1 MDSITRLSASLISSA
16 LLLTGCVQAEGDYGF
31 RIRHVEVAVAK
42 RKLNTRFD
50 QRLSFSDQA
59 RDALV
64 HGVPLTVE
72 VEVELRDATSLTLLY
87 DDSRRFEIRYQP
99 MLEDYLLRRLDGG
112 QDQTFPRL
120 RHALNAL
127 NRMDLDF
134 DTGPL
139 APGQYEL
146 RTRTY
151 VDLARLPA
159 PMRLPARFSPQWQH
173 DSKWSTWSF
182 EIGV

>member
-1 MDSITRLSASLISSA
+1 MVSITRLSASLISIA
-16 LLLTGCVQAEGDYGF
+16 LVLTGCVESGGEYGF
-31 RIRHVEVAVAK
+31 QIRKVEVGTAN

-50 QRLSFSDQA
+50 QRLSISDEA
-59 RDALV
+59 REALV
-64 HGVPLTVE
+64 HGVPLTIQVQ
-72 VEVELRDATSLTLLY
+72 VELRDASSLTLLY
-87 DDSRRFEIRYQP
+87 DDNRRFEIRYLP
-99 MLEDYLLRRLDGG
+99 MLEDYQLRYLDGG
-112 QDQTFPRL
+112 SDQNFPRL
-120 RHALNAL
+120 RHALGAL
-127 NRMDLDF
+127 TRLDLSF

-139 APGQYEL
+139 SPGSYEL
-146 RTRTY
+146 RARTH